1 MVRKGRPLRAG
12 APLVAAI
19 LLAFASVLS
28 PARATPPVPV
38 GVAWPDLGD
47 ARWSADEAAIRAAIE
62 KAGGEYISAD
72 AKGSAAL
79 QAAQVRDLAAGGA
92 KAVIIVSPDGD
103 IVSAAARKAA
113 EAGTAVI
120 AYARMI
126 NAPGILSMAYD
137 GAAAGRLMAK
147 GLLTAKPAGAYAFI
161 RGPKGDPNSDLI
173 NAAVMD
179 ELKPAIAA
187 GKIKVAETA
196 FVDGWKPD
204 GAMDAMQ
211 ALFGKSGGKIDAVV
225 VESDAMAGGVAAAL
239 AAQGASAAIAVAG
252 AGGGH
257 EAANR
262 IALGTETLSVWE
274 DGPALGDAAGKAAVA
289 LGGGRKP
296 SEIVGAKPIPGG
308 KGEAVLL
315 EPLAITR
322 DNLGAVVDHGWMTKA
337 QICNGA
343 SPKTTPFCG

>member
-1 MVRKGRPLRAG
+1 
-12 APLVAAI
+12 
-19 LLAFASVLS
+19 
-28 PARATPPVPV
+28 
-38 GVAWPDLGD
+38 
-47 ARWSADEAAIRAAIE
+47 
-62 KAGGEYISAD
+62 
-72 AKGSAAL
+72 
-79 QAAQVRDLAAGGA
+79 
-92 KAVIIVSPDGD
+92 
-103 IVSAAARKAA
+103 
-113 EAGTAVI
+113 
-120 AYARMI
+120 
-126 NAPGILSMAYD
+126 MAYD

-239 AAQGASAAIAVAG
+239 AAQGASGGDRRGRRGRRPRGGQPDRARDGNLVGLGGRAG
-252 AGGGH
+252 AWRRGGQ
-257 EAANR
+257 
-262 IALGTETLSVWE
+262 
-274 DGPALGDAAGKAAVA
+274 
-289 LGGGRKP
+289 GGGRARRRQK
-296 SEIVGAKPIPGG
+296 AFRDRGG
-308 KGEAVLL
+308 QTPAWRKKRGRAAR
-315 EPLAITR
+315 PLVITR